1 MFRRLRKVLVAVS
14 GGPDSLACLL
24 VLRELGQQLGFSVEA
39 CHFDH
44 QLRADSAADLE
55 AVRAM
60 CESLEVECTSGEG
73 DVRGA
78 AAQQKLGLE
87 ETARKMRYQFL
98 AFVAGKREADC
109 IATGHTADDQAETV
123 LMRVV
128 RGSGIRGIR
137 GMLPVSD
144 VPGAEA
150 QRLLRPLLQTSRAAT
165 EQICAEFGLTPV
177 VDPSN
182 ADPRFTRNR
191 VRSETLASLRSLN
204 PDVQRSLTGLAESAR
219 EAFEPIERRSFEVQ
233 PRERGPVGAIFDAA
247 RFGDLPA
254 EALGLVI
261 ERESSF
267 YHLEPETNRTR
278 VKNLQA
284 ALAAR
289 SGVVRFGDT
298 VVDVSSG
305 FVRVGPVLEAV
316 EPFEPAV
323 LDVPGSTRA
332 GPWRADV
339 RTDPVEPSPEAPV
352 CAIDQAATKGLLR
365 IRSLAAGERLRWHGM
380 ERKVSDLFINEKVPV
395 WDRVGVVAIADS
407 LGPVALFGATR
418 TFVRDGGDPTLWV
431 RLSAIQRPK

>member
-24 VLRELGQQLGFSVEA
+24 VLRKLGQQLRFSVEA

-44 QLRADSAADLE
+44 QLRADSASDLE

-60 CESLEVECTSGEG
+60 CESLEIECTSGEG

-78 AAQQKLGLE
+78 AAQQKLGIE

-109 IATGHTADDQAETV
+109 IATGHTAEDQAETV

-128 RGSGIRGIR
+128 RGSGVRGIR

-150 QRLLRPLLQTSRAAT
+150 QRLIRPLLETTRTVT
-165 EQICAEFGLTPV
+165 EHICAEFDFQPLT
-177 VDPSN
+177 DPSN

-191 VRSETLASLRSLN
+191 VRNETLATLRALN
-204 PDVQRSLTGLAESAR
+204 PDVQRSLIGLAESAR

-233 PRERGPVGAIFDAA
+233 PRERGPVGAILDAA
-247 RFGDLPA
+247 RFAELPA
-254 EALGLVI
+254 EAMGLVI

-289 SGVVRFGDT
+289 SGTVRFGDAIAE
-298 VVDVSSG
+298 VSSG
-305 FVRVGPVLEAV
+305 LVRVGPVLEAV

-323 LDVPGSTRA
+323 LDIPGSTRA

-339 RTDPVEPSPEAPV
+339 RTDPMDSTPEAPV
-352 CAIDQAATKGLLR
+352 CPIDQSATKGLLR
-365 IRSLAAGERLRWHGM
+365 IRPLAAGERIRWHGH
-380 ERKVSDLFINEKVPV
+380 ERKVSDLFINEKVPA
-395 WDRVGVVAIADS
+395 WERAGVVAVADS

-418 TFVRDGGDPTLWV
+418 TFVRDGGEPTLWI
-431 RLSAIQRPK
+431 RLSAIPQPK